1 MTPPLFFEHGPR
13 AACAFL
19 SRLALATLVLLLSL
33 APAPAPAR
41 QSTVPPDS
49 FVALSY
55 HEIDDDLNPRDSN
68 AIGRYGMESSALV
81 AQFAWLRDNG
91 YTPVSLSAVI
101 EARNGG
107 KPLPAKSVLLTFDD
121 GYASFYHRVFPVLRL
136 FGYPSVIALVGKWM
150 DTPDG
155 MDIDYEG
162 HPVSRDAFMSWRQVR
177 EMVRSGLVEVA
188 SHSYDLHHGVPGNP
202 QGNMLP
208 AATTRIHDAGSGR
221 YEDDAAYEARIRADL
236 QRSSAQIEREIGQ
249 RPRAIVWPYGRYNG
263 ATQKIARALGMPVM
277 MTVESGVN
285 TPSVPLD
292 AVNRSI
298 VQFNPDLNAFVDE
311 IETVWPADP
320 RRVVHVDLD
329 RVHDASPEERE
340 RKLSLIIERIVEI
353 RPNTVFLKAWSD
365 TDGDGRADHLYFPNR
380 HLPVRSDLFNRVA
393 WQLATLCRGL
403 RLRSTAGRRIRAGQR
418 ARAGRDRH
426 GHLRGSRAVHLFF
439 RDRVPGARRPS
450 GSRQRRVCRTHPYT
464 ARTRPCASG
473 TLVRRARL
481 LRRRR
486 LGGRARCT
494 HQTTC
499 EGLRLRVAA
508 AAARGACDEWS
519 RPDVRSECSGTRGR
533 RTRARRAQG
542 NRRDCRTRPGSVG
555 VRLRRI
561 ARACAAQSRTGGCP
575 QPRVRP
581 RRCRGRPA
589 APTTGDPAV
598 LAARFAAQVNRA
610 AEPS

>member
-150 DTPDG
+150 DTPEG

-393 WQLATLCRGL
+393 WQLAT
-403 RLRSTAGRRIRAGQR
+403 RAEVSVYAALPVAAFGPGSAPAPAAIVTDIYEDLARYTYFSGIVFQEPDAHPAADSDAYVALTHTLLER
-418 ARAGRDRH
+418 ARMH
-426 GHLRGSRAVHLFF
+426 RAPLS
-439 RDRVPGARRPS
+439 GARAFS
-450 GSRQRRVCRTHPYT
+450 VAGASADELAALIRRRAKDYDYVSLPLPPEGLATNGA
-464 ARTRPCASG
+464 ARTSA
-473 TLVRRARL
+473 VN
-481 LRRRR
+481 
-486 LGGRARCT
+486 
-494 HQTTC
+494 
-499 EGLRLRVAA
+499 
-508 AAARGACDEWS
+508 AAARAVAALGPDARKAIVEIAAPDRDPSGFGSAESLALALRSLELAGARS
-519 RPDVRSECSGTRGR
+519 LAFAPD
-533 RTRARRAQG
+533 
-542 NRRDCRTRPGSVG
+542 D
-555 VRLRRI
+555 
-561 ARACAAQSRTGGCP
+561 AAAD
-575 QPRVRP
+575 QPP
-581 RRCRGRPA
+581 RRRVIP
-589 APTTGDPAV
+589 PFS
-598 LAARFAAQVNRA
+598 LRA
-610 AEPS
+610 LPRK